1 MKKIVKILAQAYFN
15 ICSKGASA
23 FTPCKNKMLMQ
34 AASVFLL
41 LLKKKAARISSHYYR
56 IYELR
61 EFTHTNWELQLVKL
75 FLTWQILVSQDKRC
89 IKFH

>member
-41 LLKKKAARISSHYYR
+41 LLKKKQPTYLHIT
-56 IYELR
+56 IV
-61 EFTHTNWELQLVKL
+61 FMN
-75 FLTWQILVSQDKRC
+75 
-89 IKFH
+89 